1 MAKRLAVAATV
12 LACLLAPAALN
23 AVMIATTIEASASR
37 VPDVT
42 LTVPPFD
49 VAVGDEFVLSFEGDS
64 EQPDLAPSPTA
75 GEWRDFDGT
84 VQLGGGVHHLAESIV
99 RVVDNGFFGDYYTVV
114 ARVDLVGQPDWLFPF
129 TFEASTAEA
138 LAGVSIPTNVVL
150 SDFDSTRSTVL
161 LEGDSGHPL
170 GTEWNF
176 WFDGTVTA
184 ISSTVPEPAAGV
196 LLLVGLLGLGVAGRR
211 RSPLDAHHR

>member
-1 MAKRLAVAATV
+1 MARL
-12 LACLLAPAALN
+12 
-23 AVMIATTIEASASR
+23 
-37 VPDVT
+37 
-42 LTVPPFD
+42 
-49 VAVGDEFVLSFEGDS
+49 
-64 EQPDLAPSPTA
+64 
-75 GEWRDFDGT
+75 GT